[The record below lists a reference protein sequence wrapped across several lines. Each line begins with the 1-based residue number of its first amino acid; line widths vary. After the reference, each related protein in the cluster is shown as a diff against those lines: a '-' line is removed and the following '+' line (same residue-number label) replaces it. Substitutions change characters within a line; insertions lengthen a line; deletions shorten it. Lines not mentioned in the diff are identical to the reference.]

1 MVTSFIQNSYH
12 TVAHIKEG
20 YNLAYINFGSRIL
33 KLGSTGTDVTILQ
46 FLLNNLPSTITSHIS
61 GESSF
66 GPQTQ
71 AAVKKFQTYF
81 GLTVDGVVGKDTFL
95 FLGQPTG
102 PYLPSGAVVFGSR
115 NLSKGTSGNDVK
127 ILQNRLASTAKK
139 YALALGGPA
148 DGKFGSKTEA
158 AVKLFQKDYGLNQDG
173 IVGPNTFTAL
183 YMHTDMGG
191 RLLQRNRFDRNQ
203 GYDVY
208 FLQKH
213 LKNLGYYTGALDG
226 KFGLATQTAVKA
238 LQTASGIS
246 VDGVVGPQ
254 TYYHLAYS

>member
-1 MVTSFIQNSYH
+1 M
-12 TVAHIKEG
+12 
-20 YNLAYINFGSRIL
+20 AYTNFGSRIL

-46 FLLNNLPSTITSHIS
+46 FLLNNLPSSISSPIS

-66 GPQTQ
+66 GPLTQ

-81 GLTVDGVVGKDTFL
+81 GLSVDGIVGKDTFL

-115 NLSKGTSGNDVK
+115 NLSKGSSGNDVK
-127 ILQNRLASTAKK
+127 ILQNRLASTSKK

-148 DGKFGSKTEA
+148 DSKFGSKTQA
-158 AVKLFQKDYGLNQDG
+158 AVKLFQKDFGLTQDG
-173 IVGPNTFTAL
+173 VVGPNTFTAL
-183 YMHTDMGG
+183 YMNTQMGG
-191 RLLQRNRFDRNQ
+191 RLLQRSRSDRNQ

-208 FLQKH
+208 FLQVH
-213 LKNLGYYTGALDG
+213 LKNMGYYTGALDG

-238 LQTASGIS
+238 LQTAVGIS
-246 VDGVVGPQ
+246 VDGVVGPE
-254 TYYHLAYS
+254 TYYHLATS

>member
-1 MVTSFIQNSYH
+1 MVTILIQNPYH
-12 TVAHIKEG
+12 TVAHIKGG

-46 FLLNNLPSTITSHIS
+46 SLLNNLPKSITSHIS

-71 AAVKKFQTYF
+71 AAVKRFQTYF
-81 GLTVDGVVGKDTFL
+81 SLAADGIVGNNTFL

-102 PYLPSGAVVFGSR
+102 PYLPSGAAVFGSR
-115 NLSKGTSGNDVK
+115 NLSKGSTGNDVK

-148 DGKFGSKTEA
+148 DGKFGSKTQA
-158 AVKLFQKDYGLNQDG
+158 AVKLFQKDFGLSQDG
-173 IVGPNTFTAL
+173 IVGSNTFTAL
-183 YMHTDMGG
+183 YMQTQMGG
-191 RLLQRNRFDRNQ
+191 RLLQRSKFDRNQ

-208 FLQKH
+208 FLQAH
-213 LKNLGYYTGALDG
+213 LKKMGYYNGQLDG

-238 LQTASGIS
+238 LQKAVGIS
-246 VDGVVGPQ
+246 VNGIVGPQ
-254 TYYHLAYS
+254 TYYHLATS

>member
-1 MVTSFIQNSYH
+1 M
-12 TVAHIKEG
+12 
-20 YNLAYINFGSRIL
+20 AYINFGSRIL

-46 FLLNNLPSTITSHIS
+46 FLLNNLPSSITSPIT

-71 AAVKKFQTYF
+71 ASVKKFQTYF
-81 GLTVDGVVGKDTFL
+81 GLSVDGIVGKDTFM

-115 NLSKGTSGNDVK
+115 NLSKGSSGNDVK

-148 DGKFGSKTEA
+148 DGKFGSKTQA
-158 AVKLFQKDYGLNQDG
+158 AVKLFQKDNGLTQDG

-183 YMHTDMGG
+183 YMHTHMGG
-191 RLLQRNRFDRNQ
+191 RLLQRSRFDRNQ

-208 FLQKH
+208 FLQVH

-238 LQTASGIS
+238 LQTAVGIS

-254 TYYHLAYS
+254 TYYHLAYN